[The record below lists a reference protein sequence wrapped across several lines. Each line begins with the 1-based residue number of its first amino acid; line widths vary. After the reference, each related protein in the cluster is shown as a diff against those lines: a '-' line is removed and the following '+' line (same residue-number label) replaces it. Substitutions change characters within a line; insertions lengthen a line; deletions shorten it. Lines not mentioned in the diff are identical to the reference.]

1 LLEHGSVRRAYLGVG
16 AQPTRLLDALA
27 KDLGQETG
35 LLLVSVEPTSAVEE
49 GGMFMGDNL
58 DLVSLGASPV
68 RQMNDLLNGLGI
80 ERIGKPFAVCII
92 RRGQLVE
99 LTVSPTVHP

>member
-1 LLEHGSVRRAYLGVG
+1 M
-16 AQPTRLLDALA
+16 
-27 KDLGQETG
+27 
-35 LLLVSVEPTSAVEE
+35 LLVSVEPTSAVEE
-49 GGMFMGDNL
+49 GVMFMGDS
-58 DLVSLGASPV
+58 LVSLGASPV

>member
-1 LLEHGSVRRAYLGVG
+1 MLEHGSVRRAYLGVG

-49 GGMFMGDNL
+49 GGMLMGDN
-58 DLVSLGASPV
+58 LVSLGASPV

-80 ERIGKPFAVCII
+80 ERIGKPFAV
-92 RRGQLVE
+92 
-99 LTVSPTVHP
+99 

>member
-49 GGMFMGDNL
+49 GGMFMGDS
-58 DLVSLGASPV
+58 LVSLGESPV
-68 RQMNDLLNGLGI
+68 RQMDDLLNGLGI
-80 ERIGKPFAVCII
+80 ERIGKPFAV
-92 RRGQLVE
+92 
-99 LTVSPTVHP
+99 

>member
-1 LLEHGSVRRAYLGVG
+1 M
-16 AQPTRLLDALA
+16 
-27 KDLGQETG
+27 
-35 LLLVSVEPTSAVEE
+35 LLVSVEPTSAVEE
-49 GGMFMGDNL
+49 GGMTMGDN
-58 DLVSLGASPV
+58 LVSLGASLV
-68 RQMNDLLNGLGI
+68 RQMNDLRNGLGI

>member
-1 LLEHGSVRRAYLGVG
+1 
-16 AQPTRLLDALA
+16 
-27 KDLGQETG
+27 
-35 LLLVSVEPTSAVEE
+35 
-49 GGMFMGDNL
+49 MFRGDN
-58 DLVSLGASPV
+58 LVSLGASPV

-92 RRGQLVE
+92 STGQLGE

>member
-1 LLEHGSVRRAYLGVG
+1 MLEHGSVRRAYLGVG

-49 GGMFMGDNL
+49 GVMFMGDNL
-58 DLVSLGASPV
+58 VSLGESPV

>member
-1 LLEHGSVRRAYLGVG
+1 MLEHGSVRRAYLGVG
-16 AQPTRLLDALA
+16 AQPTGLLDALA

-49 GGMFMGDNL
+49 GVMFMGDS
-58 DLVSLGASPV
+58 LVSLGESPV

-80 ERIGKPFAVCII
+80 ERIGKPFAV
-92 RRGQLVE
+92 
-99 LTVSPTVHP
+99 